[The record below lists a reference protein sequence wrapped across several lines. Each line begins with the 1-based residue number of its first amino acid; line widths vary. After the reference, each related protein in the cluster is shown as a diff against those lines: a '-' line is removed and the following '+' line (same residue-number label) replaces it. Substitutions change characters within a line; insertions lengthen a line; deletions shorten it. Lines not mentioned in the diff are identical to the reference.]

1 MSLNPVTGLNTI
13 NNILRVAKVKIPI
26 DAPVVK
32 YLTRMILTRELNLYF
47 NKLRKEDEL
56 MSFEHVENYSE
67 EELNLICYRRGIE
80 ISNKTYE

>member
-32 YLTRMILTRELNLYF
+32 YLTRMILTR
-47 NKLRKEDEL
+47 
-56 MSFEHVENYSE
+56 
-67 EELNLICYRRGIE
+67 
-80 ISNKTYE
+80 T